1 VAGMTELPQETLDW
15 FEGDELRA
23 RVFFEKYALQD
34 IDGMPLELTPE
45 EMWERIAKGLAEVE
59 ETEEKRREWYEKF
72 RWLLSNFRF
81 VPGGRIMHAVGNP
94 RKVTPFNCFPAGT
107 KVLTRDGLKPIEA
120 VRAGDEVLTHRNR
133 FRKVTHVIA
142 REIDEPLCELR
153 LWYLNDAPIRCT
165 QDHLFLCLEGEQV
178 KWVPAAAIT
187 PQHYIKLGRIDED
200 LPVAELDIAKF
211 VSHLPIQEDEGE
223 RLFTAVTYIGGNG
236 AVGVAQSRR
245 VRRKIRIDERFGL
258 WLGYFIAEGGITEHS
273 VYFTFSKDE
282 SDYAQEVAT
291 LTEELFGVSANIQW
305 REGQEGHW
313 LRVWA
318 NSNLLAAFLRQFFP
332 DGVHT
337 HEKRLPSW
345 FLMAPKSVQ
354 RAFIA
359 GLFRGDGTEE
369 EGGYDLCLA
378 NPDLIRQV
386 WLILLRLGVLAS
398 LRWETPSP
406 HTQHPTMRLGIH
418 SRPFVDALRRW
429 ISGDFDFEAPPTE
442 TPTNY
447 FYRVKDGEVFVKVKS
462 VRLTERRQEVVYDL
476 TVEDDHSFT
485 AEFACAHNCFVLPI
499 KDDSLEAIFECAK
512 EMARTYSQGG
522 GVGIDISVLRPA
534 GSPVRNAARTSTG
547 AVSFMEL
554 YSMVTGTIGQHGR
567 RGALMITIADN
578 HPDVLAFIDIKN
590 DPERRRVRYANISV
604 RVSDELMEA
613 VQRNGKFELRF
624 DGEYFSIRR
633 TVDAREIWDKL
644 IQNAWACVPY
654 DTLLFVWKDGK
665 RQLMRIGDLVKE
677 WHANPKVHYE
687 VLSLNLETL
696 QLERKPITKV
706 YEFANDKRLYE
717 AETESGK
724 VFVATE
730 DHLVYRLTPEGSI
743 ESVPVSALRP
753 GDFVAIAK
761 TTEKDE
767 AKDER
772 AAWVDLRDQWQTL
785 AAFGHG
791 LTGEPIIQLL
801 QTPRVRHLLGKFPS
815 GKAWRAD
822 EYLRVGYLP
831 VKEAVR
837 LRAQGVEIPADG
849 VFWKPCRR
857 QDLQLPLRFPV
868 DETLAEFLGLWLAEG
883 SIRKNG
889 LRLYLHLEEAKELQP
904 LLEEIARRF
913 NAKWVWERQAGNWVG
928 LRIDCTALR
937 LTLQALGIYQNGQKV
952 VPSFLAEAP
961 IPIIAAFLRG
971 YFSGDGCVRKRG
983 MISVSSVSRS
993 ILESVQRLLLL
1004 LGIHSRL
1011 GLAQRGKEKV
1021 INGKV
1026 CRARDTYRLTIY
1038 QGYNALFAQRLGFLL
1053 RRKQE
1058 TLEQGYAG
1066 SPTTLVGLPMI
1077 VNFALFYRTLGRF
1090 ARERVA
1096 PATIFQHPS
1105 LLANF
1110 AIRRLLTAGVQW
1122 EKIIR
1127 VRPARK
1133 QVKRV
1138 YDITVAD
1145 NHTFVIANGWVI
1157 SNSAE
1162 PGCLFWSTIKRYS
1175 TSEYNG
1181 MEVISTN
1188 PCVTGDTLVST
1199 DEGLIPIAEL
1209 AERNRLPHAILD
1221 GRVSPHFHTGA
1232 IIKAWW
1238 SGRKPVYRVVTR
1250 AGYEVRATAD
1260 HKILTANR
1268 GWVQVKD
1275 LQPGDLLLIQNR
1287 KGGFG
1292 RYGDEH
1298 LGRILGWLVA
1308 DGHVNHHD
1316 NRAVLDFYAQ
1326 DRELAPAFAQSVA
1339 AVIPTSQRYPAPSVV
1354 AVPSQERV
1362 QIRSRRLLEKLVELG
1377 FDPAEKH
1384 TIPAVVWQGSEA
1396 MVRGFLQA
1404 LFTADGT
1411 VQSSTKSRFSVR
1423 LTSTNLRFLKDVQ
1436 ILLAHFGIAS
1446 RIYENRR
1453 PEGAKLMPDGRGG
1466 VKLYGTQ
1473 PVHELVIG
1481 RENIVRFYREIGFLP
1496 GSEKQKKLEQI
1507 VKSYERGPYRETF
1520 TTPVVEVIPE
1530 GVEDVYD
1537 LTEAVSHTFIANG
1550 LTVANCGEE
1559 PLPAYGNCNLGNINL
1574 SAFVLDEFTDAARV
1588 DWESLEKAVR
1598 YAVRF
1603 LDNVITYAVKE
1614 DRLPLPQQ
1622 KERCAA
1628 ERRIGVGFTG
1638 LGDILA
1644 QLRLKYDTDDALE
1657 FVDEL
1662 FHKIKCWA
1670 YDESVNLAIERG
1682 PFPLFD
1688 PEKHLQMGFIRE
1700 RLPRELQE
1708 KIRRHGI
1715 RNVCVLT
1722 VPPVGS
1728 GAAMAGV
1735 TSGIEPIF
1743 ALSYIRRSESL
1754 SKGEFKVFHPC
1765 VRRYMEKFGIDDER
1779 DLPDFF
1785 VTAHQII
1792 PEMRVRMQAII
1803 QSHIDQSISST
1814 INLPHD
1820 ITTQEV
1826 ERIYFLA
1833 WRLGC
1838 KGITV
1843 YREGSREGVLI
1854 TEEFAQQKRGRL
1866 MPKPRPMVMVGK
1878 TYKLRTEMGNVYVT
1892 VNADEE
1898 GPQEVFVRLG
1908 KSGSS
1913 AMAFTEAIGRL
1924 ISLALR
1930 AGVSPDAI
1938 VDQLSGIKSSSAT
1951 RQENGTIVFSV
1962 PDAVAKA
1969 LEMFLKGENSPKS
1982 SALTEV
1988 LLQALTENNETELA
2002 VPPISSIREEL
2013 PQILQANG
2021 ARYSGDLCPNCGEPL
2036 IHSGGCELCL
2046 FCGYSRCQ

>member
-1 VAGMTELPQETLDW
+1 MELPRQTLDW

-94 RKVTPFNCFPAGT
+94 RKVTPFNCF
-107 KVLTRDGLKPIEA
+107 
-120 VRAGDEVLTHRNR
+120 
-133 FRKVTHVIA
+133 
-142 REIDEPLCELR
+142 
-153 LWYLNDAPIRCT
+153 
-165 QDHLFLCLEGEQV
+165 
-178 KWVPAAAIT
+178 
-187 PQHYIKLGRIDED
+187 
-200 LPVAELDIAKF
+200 
-211 VSHLPIQEDEGE
+211 
-223 RLFTAVTYIGGNG
+223 
-236 AVGVAQSRR
+236 
-245 VRRKIRIDERFGL
+245 
-258 WLGYFIAEGGITEHS
+258 
-273 VYFTFSKDE
+273 
-282 SDYAQEVAT
+282 
-291 LTEELFGVSANIQW
+291 
-305 REGQEGHW
+305 
-313 LRVWA
+313 
-318 NSNLLAAFLRQFFP
+318 
-332 DGVHT
+332 
-337 HEKRLPSW
+337 
-345 FLMAPKSVQ
+345 
-354 RAFIA
+354 
-359 GLFRGDGTEE
+359 
-369 EGGYDLCLA
+369 
-378 NPDLIRQV
+378 
-386 WLILLRLGVLAS
+386 
-398 LRWETPSP
+398 
-406 HTQHPTMRLGIH
+406 
-418 SRPFVDALRRW
+418 
-429 ISGDFDFEAPPTE
+429 
-442 TPTNY
+442 
-447 FYRVKDGEVFVKVKS
+447 
-462 VRLTERRQEVVYDL
+462 
-476 TVEDDHSFT
+476 
-485 AEFACAHNCFVLPI
+485 VLPI
-499 KDDSLEAIFECAK
+499 KDDSLEAVFECAK

-644 IQNAWACVPY
+644 IQNAW
-654 DTLLFVWKDGK
+654 
-665 RQLMRIGDLVKE
+665 
-677 WHANPKVHYE
+677 
-687 VLSLNLETL
+687 S
-696 QLERKPITKV
+696 
-706 YEFANDKRLYE
+706 
-717 AETESGK
+717 
-724 VFVATE
+724 
-730 DHLVYRLTPEGSI
+730 
-743 ESVPVSALRP
+743 
-753 GDFVAIAK
+753 
-761 TTEKDE
+761 
-767 AKDER
+767 
-772 AAWVDLRDQWQTL
+772 
-785 AAFGHG
+785 
-791 LTGEPIIQLL
+791 
-801 QTPRVRHLLGKFPS
+801 
-815 GKAWRAD
+815 
-822 EYLRVGYLP
+822 
-831 VKEAVR
+831 
-837 LRAQGVEIPADG
+837 
-849 VFWKPCRR
+849 
-857 QDLQLPLRFPV
+857 
-868 DETLAEFLGLWLAEG
+868 
-883 SIRKNG
+883 
-889 LRLYLHLEEAKELQP
+889 
-904 LLEEIARRF
+904 
-913 NAKWVWERQAGNWVG
+913 
-928 LRIDCTALR
+928 
-937 LTLQALGIYQNGQKV
+937 
-952 VPSFLAEAP
+952 
-961 IPIIAAFLRG
+961 
-971 YFSGDGCVRKRG
+971 
-983 MISVSSVSRS
+983 
-993 ILESVQRLLLL
+993 
-1004 LGIHSRL
+1004 
-1011 GLAQRGKEKV
+1011 
-1021 INGKV
+1021 
-1026 CRARDTYRLTIY
+1026 
-1038 QGYNALFAQRLGFLL
+1038 
-1053 RRKQE
+1053 
-1058 TLEQGYAG
+1058 
-1066 SPTTLVGLPMI
+1066 
-1077 VNFALFYRTLGRF
+1077 
-1090 ARERVA
+1090 
-1096 PATIFQHPS
+1096 
-1105 LLANF
+1105 
-1110 AIRRLLTAGVQW
+1110 
-1122 EKIIR
+1122 
-1127 VRPARK
+1127 
-1133 QVKRV
+1133 
-1138 YDITVAD
+1138 
-1145 NHTFVIANGWVI
+1145 
-1157 SNSAE
+1157 SAE

-1199 DEGLIPIAEL
+1199 DEGLISIAEL

-1339 AVIPTSQRYPAPSVV
+1339 SVIPTSQRYPAPSVV

-1423 LTSTNLRFLKDVQ
+1423 LTSANLRFLKDVQ

-1446 RIYENRR
+1446 RIYENRC
-1453 PEGAKLMPDGRGG
+1453 PKGAKLMPDGRGG

-1481 RENIVRFYREIGFLP
+1481 RENIARFYREIGFLP

-1638 LGDILA
+1638 LGDMLA

-1682 PFPLFD
+1682 AFPLFD

-1833 WRLGC
+1833 WKLGC

-1866 MPKPRPMVMVGK
+1866 MPKPRPMVLVGK

-1969 LEMFLKGENSPKS
+1969 LEMYLKGENSPKG
-1982 SALTEV
+1982 SALAEV
-1988 LLQALTENNETELA
+1988 LLRSLTEGNSGEA
-2002 VPPISSIREEL
+2002 AMSSIREEL

-2021 ARYSGDLCPNCGEPL
+2021 ARYTGDLCPNCGEPL
-2036 IHSGGCELCL
+2036 IHTGGCDLCL

>member
-1 VAGMTELPQETLDW
+1 MELPRQTLDW

-34 IDGMPLELTPE
+34 IDDTPLEFTPE

-81 VPGGRIMHAVGNP
+81 IPGGRIMHAVGNP
-94 RKVTPFNCFPAGT
+94 RKVTPF
-107 KVLTRDGLKPIEA
+107 
-120 VRAGDEVLTHRNR
+120 
-133 FRKVTHVIA
+133 
-142 REIDEPLCELR
+142 
-153 LWYLNDAPIRCT
+153 
-165 QDHLFLCLEGEQV
+165 
-178 KWVPAAAIT
+178 
-187 PQHYIKLGRIDED
+187 
-200 LPVAELDIAKF
+200 
-211 VSHLPIQEDEGE
+211 
-223 RLFTAVTYIGGNG
+223 
-236 AVGVAQSRR
+236 
-245 VRRKIRIDERFGL
+245 
-258 WLGYFIAEGGITEHS
+258 
-273 VYFTFSKDE
+273 
-282 SDYAQEVAT
+282 
-291 LTEELFGVSANIQW
+291 
-305 REGQEGHW
+305 
-313 LRVWA
+313 
-318 NSNLLAAFLRQFFP
+318 
-332 DGVHT
+332 
-337 HEKRLPSW
+337 
-345 FLMAPKSVQ
+345 
-354 RAFIA
+354 
-359 GLFRGDGTEE
+359 
-369 EGGYDLCLA
+369 
-378 NPDLIRQV
+378 
-386 WLILLRLGVLAS
+386 
-398 LRWETPSP
+398 
-406 HTQHPTMRLGIH
+406 
-418 SRPFVDALRRW
+418 
-429 ISGDFDFEAPPTE
+429 
-442 TPTNY
+442 
-447 FYRVKDGEVFVKVKS
+447 
-462 VRLTERRQEVVYDL
+462 
-476 TVEDDHSFT
+476 
-485 AEFACAHNCFVLPI
+485 NCFVLPI

-644 IQNAWACVPY
+644 VQNAW
-654 DTLLFVWKDGK
+654 
-665 RQLMRIGDLVKE
+665 
-677 WHANPKVHYE
+677 
-687 VLSLNLETL
+687 S
-696 QLERKPITKV
+696 
-706 YEFANDKRLYE
+706 
-717 AETESGK
+717 
-724 VFVATE
+724 
-730 DHLVYRLTPEGSI
+730 
-743 ESVPVSALRP
+743 
-753 GDFVAIAK
+753 
-761 TTEKDE
+761 
-767 AKDER
+767 
-772 AAWVDLRDQWQTL
+772 
-785 AAFGHG
+785 
-791 LTGEPIIQLL
+791 
-801 QTPRVRHLLGKFPS
+801 
-815 GKAWRAD
+815 
-822 EYLRVGYLP
+822 
-831 VKEAVR
+831 
-837 LRAQGVEIPADG
+837 
-849 VFWKPCRR
+849 
-857 QDLQLPLRFPV
+857 
-868 DETLAEFLGLWLAEG
+868 
-883 SIRKNG
+883 
-889 LRLYLHLEEAKELQP
+889 
-904 LLEEIARRF
+904 
-913 NAKWVWERQAGNWVG
+913 
-928 LRIDCTALR
+928 
-937 LTLQALGIYQNGQKV
+937 
-952 VPSFLAEAP
+952 
-961 IPIIAAFLRG
+961 
-971 YFSGDGCVRKRG
+971 
-983 MISVSSVSRS
+983 
-993 ILESVQRLLLL
+993 
-1004 LGIHSRL
+1004 
-1011 GLAQRGKEKV
+1011 
-1021 INGKV
+1021 
-1026 CRARDTYRLTIY
+1026 
-1038 QGYNALFAQRLGFLL
+1038 
-1053 RRKQE
+1053 
-1058 TLEQGYAG
+1058 
-1066 SPTTLVGLPMI
+1066 
-1077 VNFALFYRTLGRF
+1077 
-1090 ARERVA
+1090 
-1096 PATIFQHPS
+1096 
-1105 LLANF
+1105 
-1110 AIRRLLTAGVQW
+1110 
-1122 EKIIR
+1122 
-1127 VRPARK
+1127 
-1133 QVKRV
+1133 
-1138 YDITVAD
+1138 
-1145 NHTFVIANGWVI
+1145 
-1157 SNSAE
+1157 SAE

-1209 AERNRLPHAILD
+1209 AKRNRLPHAILD

-1316 NRAVLDFYAQ
+1316 NQAVLDFYAR

-1362 QIRSRRLLEKLVELG
+1362 QIRSRRLLEKLVEFG

-1384 TIPAVVWQGSEA
+1384 AIPAVVWQGSEA

-1411 VQSSTKSRFSVR
+1411 VQSSTKSRFSIR
-1423 LTSTNLRFLKDVQ
+1423 LTSANLRFLKDVQ

-1453 PEGAKLMPDGRGG
+1453 PEGAKLMPDRRGG

-1481 RENIVRFYREIGFLP
+1481 RENIVRFYCEIGFLP

-1638 LGDILA
+1638 LGDMLA

-1670 YDESVNLAIERG
+1670 YDESINLAIERG

-1765 VRRYMEKFGIDDER
+1765 VKRYMQKFGIDDER
-1779 DLPDFF
+1779 ELPDFF
-1785 VTAHQII
+1785 VTAHQIA

-1803 QSHIDQSISST
+1803 QSHIDQSISSCLTRNNLVLTDKGLHYIDT
-1814 INLPHD
+1814 ICSERREGEFVSLKGWKVANENGLVTASDFYFNGVRPVYRVTLEGGYTLEGTGNHRVLTITQDHELVWRRLDELQKGEFVVLRKGLEVWGNLRELSEIYGKPFVAERRTNAHAIRIPRRITKPLARFLGYLLSDGGVLSNGNTVTFTQQKGEVLEHFCQLAEQLFGIKPKLYRDQRGHNLYNAKIHSRTLVRFLEYLGADHQGAGKRTPLCILSAGREIVKEFIRGLTLDGYVSRFADGNPRITVLCNLSERLVREVQQLLLNFGIESNIVAKPYEISDFRHLHGRIYRHERRVLYDLYVTAENAHRFMELIGFAEQRKNEEAWQLLRKTRLMRAPLGGVVPVNGQVVGTLREAMKRVRSFRLYEQIHSLTQHMRTRKVVERDNLLYALEATQTVATVPPLILDPTYTFKRVKSVVQLPEPQETFDLSVPDGHHYIANGIISHNTVNLPHD

-1892 VNADEE
+1892 VNADAE

-1969 LEMFLKGENSPKS
+1969 LEMYLKGENSPKG
-1982 SALTEV
+1982 SALAEV
-1988 LLQALTENNETELA
+1988 LLRSLSEDNASE
-2002 VPPISSIREEL
+2002 VGMSSIREEL

-2021 ARYSGDLCPNCGEPL
+2021 AKYTGDLCPNCGEPL
-2036 IHSGGCELCL
+2036 IHTGGCDLCL

>member
-1 VAGMTELPQETLDW
+1 MELPRQTLDW

-34 IDGMPLELTPE
+34 IDGTPLEFTPE

-94 RKVTPFNCFPAGT
+94 RKVTPF
-107 KVLTRDGLKPIEA
+107 
-120 VRAGDEVLTHRNR
+120 
-133 FRKVTHVIA
+133 
-142 REIDEPLCELR
+142 
-153 LWYLNDAPIRCT
+153 
-165 QDHLFLCLEGEQV
+165 
-178 KWVPAAAIT
+178 
-187 PQHYIKLGRIDED
+187 
-200 LPVAELDIAKF
+200 
-211 VSHLPIQEDEGE
+211 
-223 RLFTAVTYIGGNG
+223 
-236 AVGVAQSRR
+236 
-245 VRRKIRIDERFGL
+245 
-258 WLGYFIAEGGITEHS
+258 
-273 VYFTFSKDE
+273 
-282 SDYAQEVAT
+282 
-291 LTEELFGVSANIQW
+291 
-305 REGQEGHW
+305 
-313 LRVWA
+313 
-318 NSNLLAAFLRQFFP
+318 
-332 DGVHT
+332 
-337 HEKRLPSW
+337 
-345 FLMAPKSVQ
+345 
-354 RAFIA
+354 
-359 GLFRGDGTEE
+359 
-369 EGGYDLCLA
+369 
-378 NPDLIRQV
+378 
-386 WLILLRLGVLAS
+386 
-398 LRWETPSP
+398 
-406 HTQHPTMRLGIH
+406 
-418 SRPFVDALRRW
+418 
-429 ISGDFDFEAPPTE
+429 
-442 TPTNY
+442 
-447 FYRVKDGEVFVKVKS
+447 
-462 VRLTERRQEVVYDL
+462 
-476 TVEDDHSFT
+476 
-485 AEFACAHNCFVLPI
+485 NCFVLPI

-644 IQNAWACVPY
+644 IQNAW
-654 DTLLFVWKDGK
+654 
-665 RQLMRIGDLVKE
+665 
-677 WHANPKVHYE
+677 
-687 VLSLNLETL
+687 S
-696 QLERKPITKV
+696 
-706 YEFANDKRLYE
+706 
-717 AETESGK
+717 
-724 VFVATE
+724 
-730 DHLVYRLTPEGSI
+730 
-743 ESVPVSALRP
+743 
-753 GDFVAIAK
+753 
-761 TTEKDE
+761 
-767 AKDER
+767 
-772 AAWVDLRDQWQTL
+772 
-785 AAFGHG
+785 
-791 LTGEPIIQLL
+791 
-801 QTPRVRHLLGKFPS
+801 
-815 GKAWRAD
+815 
-822 EYLRVGYLP
+822 
-831 VKEAVR
+831 
-837 LRAQGVEIPADG
+837 
-849 VFWKPCRR
+849 
-857 QDLQLPLRFPV
+857 
-868 DETLAEFLGLWLAEG
+868 
-883 SIRKNG
+883 
-889 LRLYLHLEEAKELQP
+889 
-904 LLEEIARRF
+904 
-913 NAKWVWERQAGNWVG
+913 
-928 LRIDCTALR
+928 
-937 LTLQALGIYQNGQKV
+937 
-952 VPSFLAEAP
+952 
-961 IPIIAAFLRG
+961 
-971 YFSGDGCVRKRG
+971 
-983 MISVSSVSRS
+983 
-993 ILESVQRLLLL
+993 
-1004 LGIHSRL
+1004 
-1011 GLAQRGKEKV
+1011 
-1021 INGKV
+1021 
-1026 CRARDTYRLTIY
+1026 
-1038 QGYNALFAQRLGFLL
+1038 
-1053 RRKQE
+1053 
-1058 TLEQGYAG
+1058 
-1066 SPTTLVGLPMI
+1066 
-1077 VNFALFYRTLGRF
+1077 
-1090 ARERVA
+1090 
-1096 PATIFQHPS
+1096 
-1105 LLANF
+1105 
-1110 AIRRLLTAGVQW
+1110 
-1122 EKIIR
+1122 
-1127 VRPARK
+1127 
-1133 QVKRV
+1133 
-1138 YDITVAD
+1138 
-1145 NHTFVIANGWVI
+1145 
-1157 SNSAE
+1157 SAE

-1209 AERNRLPHAILD
+1209 AKRNRLPHAILD
-1221 GRVSPHFHTGA
+1221 SRVSPHFHTGA

-1354 AVPSQERV
+1354 AIPGQERV

-1481 RENIVRFYREIGFLP
+1481 RENIARFYREIGFLP

-1638 LGDILA
+1638 LGDMLA

-1670 YDESVNLAIERG
+1670 YDESINLAIERG

-1765 VRRYMEKFGIDDER
+1765 VKRYMQKFGIDDER
-1779 DLPDFF
+1779 ELPDFF
-1785 VTAHQII
+1785 VTAHQIA

-1969 LEMFLKGENSPKS
+1969 LEMYLKGENSPKG
-1982 SALTEV
+1982 SALAEV
-1988 LLQALTENNETELA
+1988 LLRSLTEGNAGEA
-2002 VPPISSIREEL
+2002 AMSSIREEL

-2021 ARYSGDLCPNCGEPL
+2021 ARYTGDLCPNCGEPL
-2036 IHSGGCELCL
+2036 IHTGGCDLCL

>member
-1 VAGMTELPQETLDW
+1 MAGMAELPRETLDW

-34 IDGMPLELTPE
+34 LDGTPLELTPE
-45 EMWERIAKGLAEVE
+45 EMWERIAKVLSELE

-72 RWLLSNFRF
+72 RWLLWNFRF
-81 VPGGRIMHAVGNP
+81 IPGGRIMHAVGNP
-94 RKVTPFNCFPAGT
+94 RKVTPF
-107 KVLTRDGLKPIEA
+107 
-120 VRAGDEVLTHRNR
+120 
-133 FRKVTHVIA
+133 
-142 REIDEPLCELR
+142 
-153 LWYLNDAPIRCT
+153 
-165 QDHLFLCLEGEQV
+165 
-178 KWVPAAAIT
+178 
-187 PQHYIKLGRIDED
+187 
-200 LPVAELDIAKF
+200 
-211 VSHLPIQEDEGE
+211 
-223 RLFTAVTYIGGNG
+223 
-236 AVGVAQSRR
+236 
-245 VRRKIRIDERFGL
+245 
-258 WLGYFIAEGGITEHS
+258 
-273 VYFTFSKDE
+273 
-282 SDYAQEVAT
+282 
-291 LTEELFGVSANIQW
+291 
-305 REGQEGHW
+305 
-313 LRVWA
+313 
-318 NSNLLAAFLRQFFP
+318 
-332 DGVHT
+332 
-337 HEKRLPSW
+337 
-345 FLMAPKSVQ
+345 
-354 RAFIA
+354 
-359 GLFRGDGTEE
+359 
-369 EGGYDLCLA
+369 
-378 NPDLIRQV
+378 
-386 WLILLRLGVLAS
+386 
-398 LRWETPSP
+398 
-406 HTQHPTMRLGIH
+406 
-418 SRPFVDALRRW
+418 
-429 ISGDFDFEAPPTE
+429 
-442 TPTNY
+442 
-447 FYRVKDGEVFVKVKS
+447 
-462 VRLTERRQEVVYDL
+462 
-476 TVEDDHSFT
+476 
-485 AEFACAHNCFVLPI
+485 NCFVLPI

-654 DTLLFVWKDGK
+654 ETPLFVWKNGK
-665 RQLMRIGDLVKE
+665 RQLMRIGDLVAE
-677 WHANPKVHYE
+677 WRANPKVRYE

-706 YEFANDKRLYE
+706 YEFENDKRLYE

-724 VFVATE
+724 VFIATE
-730 DHLVYRLTPEGSI
+730 DHLVYRLTPEGST
-743 ESVPVSALRP
+743 ESIPISALRP
-753 GDFVAIAK
+753 GDFVAIARA
-761 TTEKDE
+761 TEKNETEDQRV
-767 AKDER
+767 AY
-772 AAWVDLRDQWQTL
+772 VDLRDQLRML

-791 LTGEPIIQLL
+791 LTGEPIFRLL
-801 QTPRVRHLLGKFPS
+801 QTPNVRRLLGKFPS

-822 EYLRVGYLP
+822 EYLRLGYLP
-831 VKEAVR
+831 VKEAMK
-837 LRAQGVEIPADG
+837 LRTQGVDIPADG

-868 DETLAEFLGLWLAEG
+868 DELLAEFLGLWLAEG
-883 SIRKNG
+883 SVNSQG
-889 LRLYLHLEEAKELQP
+889 VRLFLHRDEAGELQP
-904 LLEEIARRF
+904 LLEEIAGRF
-913 NAKWVWERQAGNWVG
+913 KAKWQLERQEGNWVSLLLNSTVVRQLLHLLG
-928 LRIDCTALR
+928 VLR
-937 LTLQALGIYQNGQKV
+937 NGRKS
-952 VPSFLAEAP
+952 VPAFLEEAP
-961 IPIIAAFLRG
+961 LPVVAAFLRG
-971 YFSGDGCVRKRG
+971 YFSGDGCVEKKG
-983 MISVSSVSRS
+983 TISVSSVSRS
-993 ILESVQRLLLL
+993 ILESIQRLLLL

-1011 GLAQRGKEKV
+1011 SLAQKGGEKV

-1026 CRARDTYRLTIY
+1026 CRARNTYRLTVY
-1038 QGYNALFAQRLGFLL
+1038 QGYNALFAQRVGFLL

-1058 TLEQGYAG
+1058 ALERRTVTNSVA
-1066 SPTTLVGLPMI
+1066 LVGLPMI
-1077 VNFALFYRTLGRF
+1077 VNFTLIYRTLSRF
-1090 ARERVA
+1090 VRERVA
-1096 PATIFQHPS
+1096 PATILRHTP
-1105 LLANF
+1105 LLANLV
-1110 AIRRLLTAGVQW
+1110 IRRLLTAEVQW
-1122 EKIIR
+1122 EKVIR

-1145 NHTFVIANGWVI
+1145 NHTFVLANGWVI

-1188 PCVTGDTLVST
+1188 P
-1199 DEGLIPIAEL
+1199 
-1209 AERNRLPHAILD
+1209 
-1221 GRVSPHFHTGA
+1221 
-1232 IIKAWW
+1232 
-1238 SGRKPVYRVVTR
+1238 
-1250 AGYEVRATAD
+1250 
-1260 HKILTANR
+1260 
-1268 GWVQVKD
+1268 
-1275 LQPGDLLLIQNR
+1275 
-1287 KGGFG
+1287 
-1292 RYGDEH
+1292 
-1298 LGRILGWLVA
+1298 
-1308 DGHVNHHD
+1308 
-1316 NRAVLDFYAQ
+1316 
-1326 DRELAPAFAQSVA
+1326 
-1339 AVIPTSQRYPAPSVV
+1339 
-1354 AVPSQERV
+1354 
-1362 QIRSRRLLEKLVELG
+1362 
-1377 FDPAEKH
+1377 
-1384 TIPAVVWQGSEA
+1384 
-1396 MVRGFLQA
+1396 
-1404 LFTADGT
+1404 
-1411 VQSSTKSRFSVR
+1411 
-1423 LTSTNLRFLKDVQ
+1423 
-1436 ILLAHFGIAS
+1436 
-1446 RIYENRR
+1446 
-1453 PEGAKLMPDGRGG
+1453 
-1466 VKLYGTQ
+1466 
-1473 PVHELVIG
+1473 
-1481 RENIVRFYREIGFLP
+1481 
-1496 GSEKQKKLEQI
+1496 
-1507 VKSYERGPYRETF
+1507 
-1520 TTPVVEVIPE
+1520 
-1530 GVEDVYD
+1530 
-1537 LTEAVSHTFIANG
+1537 
-1550 LTVANCGEE
+1550 CGEE

-1622 KERCAA
+1622 KERCEA

-1638 LGDILA
+1638 LGDMLA

-1765 VRRYMEKFGIDDER
+1765 VKRYMQKFGIDDER
-1779 DLPDFF
+1779 ELPEFF
-1785 VTAHQII
+1785 VTAHQIA

-1803 QSHIDQSISST
+1803 QSHIDQSISSCLTRNNLILTDKGLRYIDT
-1814 INLPHD
+1814 ICSERREGEFVPLKGWKVANENGLVTASDFYFNGVRPVYRVTLEGGYTLEGTGNHRVLIITPDHELIWRRLDELQKGEFVVLRKGLEVWGNLRELSEIYGKPFVAERRTNAHAIRIPRRITKPLARFLGYLLSDGGILSNGNTVTFTQQKGKVLEHFCQLAEQLFGIKPKLHRDPRGHNLYTAKIHSRTLVRFLEYLGAAHQGAEKRTPLCILSAGREIVKEFIRGLTLDGYVSRFADGNPRITVLCNLSERLVREVQQLLLNFGIESNIVAKPYETSDFRHLHGRIYRHERRVLYDLYVTAENAHRFMELIGFAEQRKNEEAWQLLLKTRLMRAPLGGVVPVNGQVVGTLREAMKRVRSFRLYEQIHSLTQHMRTRKVVERDNLLYALEATQTVATVPPFILDPTYTFKRVKSVVQLPKPQETFDLSVPDGHHYIANGIVSHNTVNLPHD

-1833 WRLGC
+1833 WKLGC

-1854 TEEFAQQKRGRL
+1854 TEEFAQQRRGRL
-1866 MPKPRPMVMVGK
+1866 MPKPRPMVLVGK

-1938 VDQLSGIKSSSAT
+1938 IDQLSGIKSSSAT
-1951 RQENGTIVFSV
+1951 RQENGTIIFSV

-1969 LEMFLKGENSPKS
+1969 LEMFLKGENPPKS

-1988 LLQALTENNETELA
+1988 LLQALTESNETELA
-2002 VPPISSIREEL
+2002 VPPIPSIREEL

>member
-1 VAGMTELPQETLDW
+1 MAGTMELPRQTLDW

-34 IDGMPLELTPE
+34 IDGTPLEFTPE

-94 RKVTPFNCFPAGT
+94 RKVTPF
-107 KVLTRDGLKPIEA
+107 
-120 VRAGDEVLTHRNR
+120 
-133 FRKVTHVIA
+133 
-142 REIDEPLCELR
+142 
-153 LWYLNDAPIRCT
+153 
-165 QDHLFLCLEGEQV
+165 
-178 KWVPAAAIT
+178 
-187 PQHYIKLGRIDED
+187 
-200 LPVAELDIAKF
+200 
-211 VSHLPIQEDEGE
+211 
-223 RLFTAVTYIGGNG
+223 
-236 AVGVAQSRR
+236 
-245 VRRKIRIDERFGL
+245 
-258 WLGYFIAEGGITEHS
+258 
-273 VYFTFSKDE
+273 
-282 SDYAQEVAT
+282 
-291 LTEELFGVSANIQW
+291 
-305 REGQEGHW
+305 
-313 LRVWA
+313 
-318 NSNLLAAFLRQFFP
+318 
-332 DGVHT
+332 
-337 HEKRLPSW
+337 
-345 FLMAPKSVQ
+345 
-354 RAFIA
+354 
-359 GLFRGDGTEE
+359 
-369 EGGYDLCLA
+369 
-378 NPDLIRQV
+378 
-386 WLILLRLGVLAS
+386 
-398 LRWETPSP
+398 
-406 HTQHPTMRLGIH
+406 
-418 SRPFVDALRRW
+418 
-429 ISGDFDFEAPPTE
+429 
-442 TPTNY
+442 
-447 FYRVKDGEVFVKVKS
+447 
-462 VRLTERRQEVVYDL
+462 
-476 TVEDDHSFT
+476 
-485 AEFACAHNCFVLPI
+485 NCFVLPI

-644 IQNAWACVPY
+644 IQNAW
-654 DTLLFVWKDGK
+654 
-665 RQLMRIGDLVKE
+665 
-677 WHANPKVHYE
+677 
-687 VLSLNLETL
+687 S
-696 QLERKPITKV
+696 
-706 YEFANDKRLYE
+706 
-717 AETESGK
+717 
-724 VFVATE
+724 
-730 DHLVYRLTPEGSI
+730 
-743 ESVPVSALRP
+743 
-753 GDFVAIAK
+753 
-761 TTEKDE
+761 
-767 AKDER
+767 
-772 AAWVDLRDQWQTL
+772 
-785 AAFGHG
+785 
-791 LTGEPIIQLL
+791 
-801 QTPRVRHLLGKFPS
+801 
-815 GKAWRAD
+815 
-822 EYLRVGYLP
+822 
-831 VKEAVR
+831 
-837 LRAQGVEIPADG
+837 
-849 VFWKPCRR
+849 
-857 QDLQLPLRFPV
+857 
-868 DETLAEFLGLWLAEG
+868 
-883 SIRKNG
+883 
-889 LRLYLHLEEAKELQP
+889 
-904 LLEEIARRF
+904 
-913 NAKWVWERQAGNWVG
+913 
-928 LRIDCTALR
+928 
-937 LTLQALGIYQNGQKV
+937 
-952 VPSFLAEAP
+952 
-961 IPIIAAFLRG
+961 
-971 YFSGDGCVRKRG
+971 
-983 MISVSSVSRS
+983 
-993 ILESVQRLLLL
+993 
-1004 LGIHSRL
+1004 
-1011 GLAQRGKEKV
+1011 
-1021 INGKV
+1021 
-1026 CRARDTYRLTIY
+1026 
-1038 QGYNALFAQRLGFLL
+1038 
-1053 RRKQE
+1053 
-1058 TLEQGYAG
+1058 
-1066 SPTTLVGLPMI
+1066 
-1077 VNFALFYRTLGRF
+1077 
-1090 ARERVA
+1090 
-1096 PATIFQHPS
+1096 
-1105 LLANF
+1105 
-1110 AIRRLLTAGVQW
+1110 
-1122 EKIIR
+1122 
-1127 VRPARK
+1127 
-1133 QVKRV
+1133 
-1138 YDITVAD
+1138 
-1145 NHTFVIANGWVI
+1145 
-1157 SNSAE
+1157 SAE

-1188 PCVTGDTLVST
+1188 PCVTGDTLIST

-1209 AERNRLPHAILD
+1209 AKRNRLPHAILD

-1423 LTSTNLRFLKDVQ
+1423 LTSANLRFLKDVQ

-1481 RENIVRFYREIGFLP
+1481 RENIARFYREIGFLP

-1638 LGDILA
+1638 LGDMLA

-1670 YDESVNLAIERG
+1670 YDESINLAIERG

-1708 KIRRHGI
+1708 KIRRHCI

-1833 WRLGC
+1833 WKLGC

-1854 TEEFAQQKRGRL
+1854 TEEFAQQRRGRL

-1969 LEMFLKGENSPKS
+1969 LEMYLKGENSPKG
-1982 SALTEV
+1982 SALAEV
-1988 LLQALTENNETELA
+1988 LLRSLSEDNASE
-2002 VPPISSIREEL
+2002 VGMSSIREEL

-2021 ARYSGDLCPNCGEPL
+2021 AKYTGDLCPNCGEPL
-2036 IHSGGCELCL
+2036 IHTGGCDLCL

>member
-1 VAGMTELPQETLDW
+1 MNELPRETLDW

-23 RVFFEKYALQD
+23 RIFFEKYALQD
-34 IDGMPLELTPE
+34 LDGTPLELTPE
-45 EMWERIAKGLAEVE
+45 EMWERIAKVLSELE

-81 VPGGRIMHAVGNP
+81 IPGGRIMHAVGNP
-94 RKVTPFNCFPAGT
+94 RKVTPF
-107 KVLTRDGLKPIEA
+107 
-120 VRAGDEVLTHRNR
+120 
-133 FRKVTHVIA
+133 
-142 REIDEPLCELR
+142 
-153 LWYLNDAPIRCT
+153 
-165 QDHLFLCLEGEQV
+165 
-178 KWVPAAAIT
+178 
-187 PQHYIKLGRIDED
+187 
-200 LPVAELDIAKF
+200 
-211 VSHLPIQEDEGE
+211 
-223 RLFTAVTYIGGNG
+223 
-236 AVGVAQSRR
+236 
-245 VRRKIRIDERFGL
+245 
-258 WLGYFIAEGGITEHS
+258 
-273 VYFTFSKDE
+273 
-282 SDYAQEVAT
+282 
-291 LTEELFGVSANIQW
+291 
-305 REGQEGHW
+305 
-313 LRVWA
+313 
-318 NSNLLAAFLRQFFP
+318 
-332 DGVHT
+332 
-337 HEKRLPSW
+337 
-345 FLMAPKSVQ
+345 
-354 RAFIA
+354 
-359 GLFRGDGTEE
+359 
-369 EGGYDLCLA
+369 
-378 NPDLIRQV
+378 
-386 WLILLRLGVLAS
+386 
-398 LRWETPSP
+398 
-406 HTQHPTMRLGIH
+406 
-418 SRPFVDALRRW
+418 
-429 ISGDFDFEAPPTE
+429 
-442 TPTNY
+442 
-447 FYRVKDGEVFVKVKS
+447 
-462 VRLTERRQEVVYDL
+462 
-476 TVEDDHSFT
+476 
-485 AEFACAHNCFVLPI
+485 NCFVLPI

-644 IQNAWACVPY
+644 IQNAW
-654 DTLLFVWKDGK
+654 
-665 RQLMRIGDLVKE
+665 
-677 WHANPKVHYE
+677 
-687 VLSLNLETL
+687 S
-696 QLERKPITKV
+696 
-706 YEFANDKRLYE
+706 
-717 AETESGK
+717 
-724 VFVATE
+724 
-730 DHLVYRLTPEGSI
+730 
-743 ESVPVSALRP
+743 
-753 GDFVAIAK
+753 
-761 TTEKDE
+761 
-767 AKDER
+767 
-772 AAWVDLRDQWQTL
+772 
-785 AAFGHG
+785 
-791 LTGEPIIQLL
+791 
-801 QTPRVRHLLGKFPS
+801 
-815 GKAWRAD
+815 
-822 EYLRVGYLP
+822 
-831 VKEAVR
+831 
-837 LRAQGVEIPADG
+837 
-849 VFWKPCRR
+849 
-857 QDLQLPLRFPV
+857 
-868 DETLAEFLGLWLAEG
+868 
-883 SIRKNG
+883 
-889 LRLYLHLEEAKELQP
+889 
-904 LLEEIARRF
+904 
-913 NAKWVWERQAGNWVG
+913 
-928 LRIDCTALR
+928 
-937 LTLQALGIYQNGQKV
+937 
-952 VPSFLAEAP
+952 
-961 IPIIAAFLRG
+961 
-971 YFSGDGCVRKRG
+971 
-983 MISVSSVSRS
+983 
-993 ILESVQRLLLL
+993 
-1004 LGIHSRL
+1004 
-1011 GLAQRGKEKV
+1011 
-1021 INGKV
+1021 
-1026 CRARDTYRLTIY
+1026 
-1038 QGYNALFAQRLGFLL
+1038 
-1053 RRKQE
+1053 
-1058 TLEQGYAG
+1058 
-1066 SPTTLVGLPMI
+1066 
-1077 VNFALFYRTLGRF
+1077 
-1090 ARERVA
+1090 
-1096 PATIFQHPS
+1096 
-1105 LLANF
+1105 
-1110 AIRRLLTAGVQW
+1110 
-1122 EKIIR
+1122 
-1127 VRPARK
+1127 
-1133 QVKRV
+1133 
-1138 YDITVAD
+1138 
-1145 NHTFVIANGWVI
+1145 
-1157 SNSAE
+1157 SAE

-1209 AERNRLPHAILD
+1209 AKRNRLPHAILD

-1339 AVIPTSQRYPAPSVV
+1339 SAIPTSQHYPAPSVV
-1354 AVPSQERV
+1354 AIPGQERV

-1411 VQSSTKSRFSVR
+1411 VQSSSGSRFSVR

-1481 RENIVRFYREIGFLP
+1481 RENIARFYREIGFLP

-1507 VKSYERGPYRETF
+1507 VKSYERSPYRETF

-1638 LGDILA
+1638 LGDMLA

-1670 YDESVNLAIERG
+1670 YDESINLAIERG

-1833 WRLGC
+1833 WKLGC

-1866 MPKPRPMVMVGK
+1866 MPKPRPMVLVGK

>member
-1 VAGMTELPQETLDW
+1 VAGMMELPRETLDW

-23 RVFFEKYALQD
+23 RIFFEKYALQD
-34 IDGMPLELTPE
+34 LDGTPLELTPE
-45 EMWERIAKGLAEVE
+45 EMWERIAKVLSELE

-81 VPGGRIMHAVGNP
+81 IPGGRIMHAVGNP
-94 RKVTPFNCFPAGT
+94 RKVTPF
-107 KVLTRDGLKPIEA
+107 
-120 VRAGDEVLTHRNR
+120 
-133 FRKVTHVIA
+133 
-142 REIDEPLCELR
+142 
-153 LWYLNDAPIRCT
+153 
-165 QDHLFLCLEGEQV
+165 
-178 KWVPAAAIT
+178 
-187 PQHYIKLGRIDED
+187 
-200 LPVAELDIAKF
+200 
-211 VSHLPIQEDEGE
+211 
-223 RLFTAVTYIGGNG
+223 
-236 AVGVAQSRR
+236 
-245 VRRKIRIDERFGL
+245 
-258 WLGYFIAEGGITEHS
+258 
-273 VYFTFSKDE
+273 
-282 SDYAQEVAT
+282 
-291 LTEELFGVSANIQW
+291 
-305 REGQEGHW
+305 
-313 LRVWA
+313 
-318 NSNLLAAFLRQFFP
+318 
-332 DGVHT
+332 
-337 HEKRLPSW
+337 
-345 FLMAPKSVQ
+345 
-354 RAFIA
+354 
-359 GLFRGDGTEE
+359 
-369 EGGYDLCLA
+369 
-378 NPDLIRQV
+378 
-386 WLILLRLGVLAS
+386 
-398 LRWETPSP
+398 
-406 HTQHPTMRLGIH
+406 
-418 SRPFVDALRRW
+418 
-429 ISGDFDFEAPPTE
+429 
-442 TPTNY
+442 
-447 FYRVKDGEVFVKVKS
+447 
-462 VRLTERRQEVVYDL
+462 
-476 TVEDDHSFT
+476 
-485 AEFACAHNCFVLPI
+485 NCFVLPI

-644 IQNAWACVPY
+644 VQNAW
-654 DTLLFVWKDGK
+654 
-665 RQLMRIGDLVKE
+665 
-677 WHANPKVHYE
+677 
-687 VLSLNLETL
+687 S
-696 QLERKPITKV
+696 
-706 YEFANDKRLYE
+706 
-717 AETESGK
+717 
-724 VFVATE
+724 
-730 DHLVYRLTPEGSI
+730 
-743 ESVPVSALRP
+743 
-753 GDFVAIAK
+753 
-761 TTEKDE
+761 
-767 AKDER
+767 
-772 AAWVDLRDQWQTL
+772 
-785 AAFGHG
+785 
-791 LTGEPIIQLL
+791 
-801 QTPRVRHLLGKFPS
+801 
-815 GKAWRAD
+815 
-822 EYLRVGYLP
+822 
-831 VKEAVR
+831 
-837 LRAQGVEIPADG
+837 
-849 VFWKPCRR
+849 
-857 QDLQLPLRFPV
+857 
-868 DETLAEFLGLWLAEG
+868 
-883 SIRKNG
+883 
-889 LRLYLHLEEAKELQP
+889 
-904 LLEEIARRF
+904 
-913 NAKWVWERQAGNWVG
+913 
-928 LRIDCTALR
+928 
-937 LTLQALGIYQNGQKV
+937 
-952 VPSFLAEAP
+952 
-961 IPIIAAFLRG
+961 
-971 YFSGDGCVRKRG
+971 
-983 MISVSSVSRS
+983 
-993 ILESVQRLLLL
+993 
-1004 LGIHSRL
+1004 
-1011 GLAQRGKEKV
+1011 
-1021 INGKV
+1021 
-1026 CRARDTYRLTIY
+1026 
-1038 QGYNALFAQRLGFLL
+1038 
-1053 RRKQE
+1053 
-1058 TLEQGYAG
+1058 
-1066 SPTTLVGLPMI
+1066 
-1077 VNFALFYRTLGRF
+1077 
-1090 ARERVA
+1090 
-1096 PATIFQHPS
+1096 
-1105 LLANF
+1105 
-1110 AIRRLLTAGVQW
+1110 
-1122 EKIIR
+1122 
-1127 VRPARK
+1127 
-1133 QVKRV
+1133 
-1138 YDITVAD
+1138 
-1145 NHTFVIANGWVI
+1145 
-1157 SNSAE
+1157 SAE

-1209 AERNRLPHAILD
+1209 AKRNRLPHAILD

-1339 AVIPTSQRYPAPSVV
+1339 SAIPTSQHYPAPSVV
-1354 AVPSQERV
+1354 AIPGQERV
-1362 QIRSRRLLEKLVELG
+1362 QIRSRRLLEKLVEFG
-1377 FDPAEKH
+1377 FDLAEKH

-1481 RENIVRFYREIGFLP
+1481 RENIARFYREIGFLP

-1507 VKSYERGPYRETF
+1507 VKSYERSPYRETF
-1520 TTPVVEVIPE
+1520 TTPVVEIIPE

-1638 LGDILA
+1638 LGDMLA

-1833 WRLGC
+1833 WKLGC

-1866 MPKPRPMVMVGK
+1866 MPKPRPMVLVGK

-1938 VDQLSGIKSSSAT
+1938 IDQLSGIKSSSAT
-1951 RQENGTIVFSV
+1951 RQENGTIIFSV

-1969 LEMFLKGENSPKS
+1969 LEMFLKGENPPKS

-1988 LLQALTENNETELA
+1988 LLQTLTENNETELA

>member
-1 VAGMTELPQETLDW
+1 MMELPRETLDW

-34 IDGMPLELTPE
+34 LDGTPLELTPE
-45 EMWERIAKGLAEVE
+45 EMWERIAKVLSELE

-81 VPGGRIMHAVGNP
+81 IPGGRIMHAVGNP
-94 RKVTPFNCFPAGT
+94 RKVTPF
-107 KVLTRDGLKPIEA
+107 
-120 VRAGDEVLTHRNR
+120 
-133 FRKVTHVIA
+133 
-142 REIDEPLCELR
+142 
-153 LWYLNDAPIRCT
+153 
-165 QDHLFLCLEGEQV
+165 
-178 KWVPAAAIT
+178 
-187 PQHYIKLGRIDED
+187 
-200 LPVAELDIAKF
+200 
-211 VSHLPIQEDEGE
+211 
-223 RLFTAVTYIGGNG
+223 
-236 AVGVAQSRR
+236 
-245 VRRKIRIDERFGL
+245 
-258 WLGYFIAEGGITEHS
+258 
-273 VYFTFSKDE
+273 
-282 SDYAQEVAT
+282 
-291 LTEELFGVSANIQW
+291 
-305 REGQEGHW
+305 
-313 LRVWA
+313 
-318 NSNLLAAFLRQFFP
+318 
-332 DGVHT
+332 
-337 HEKRLPSW
+337 
-345 FLMAPKSVQ
+345 
-354 RAFIA
+354 
-359 GLFRGDGTEE
+359 
-369 EGGYDLCLA
+369 
-378 NPDLIRQV
+378 
-386 WLILLRLGVLAS
+386 
-398 LRWETPSP
+398 
-406 HTQHPTMRLGIH
+406 
-418 SRPFVDALRRW
+418 
-429 ISGDFDFEAPPTE
+429 
-442 TPTNY
+442 
-447 FYRVKDGEVFVKVKS
+447 
-462 VRLTERRQEVVYDL
+462 
-476 TVEDDHSFT
+476 
-485 AEFACAHNCFVLPI
+485 NCFVLPI

-644 IQNAWACVPY
+644 IQNAW
-654 DTLLFVWKDGK
+654 
-665 RQLMRIGDLVKE
+665 
-677 WHANPKVHYE
+677 
-687 VLSLNLETL
+687 S
-696 QLERKPITKV
+696 
-706 YEFANDKRLYE
+706 
-717 AETESGK
+717 
-724 VFVATE
+724 
-730 DHLVYRLTPEGSI
+730 
-743 ESVPVSALRP
+743 
-753 GDFVAIAK
+753 
-761 TTEKDE
+761 
-767 AKDER
+767 
-772 AAWVDLRDQWQTL
+772 
-785 AAFGHG
+785 
-791 LTGEPIIQLL
+791 
-801 QTPRVRHLLGKFPS
+801 
-815 GKAWRAD
+815 
-822 EYLRVGYLP
+822 
-831 VKEAVR
+831 
-837 LRAQGVEIPADG
+837 
-849 VFWKPCRR
+849 
-857 QDLQLPLRFPV
+857 
-868 DETLAEFLGLWLAEG
+868 
-883 SIRKNG
+883 
-889 LRLYLHLEEAKELQP
+889 
-904 LLEEIARRF
+904 
-913 NAKWVWERQAGNWVG
+913 
-928 LRIDCTALR
+928 
-937 LTLQALGIYQNGQKV
+937 
-952 VPSFLAEAP
+952 
-961 IPIIAAFLRG
+961 
-971 YFSGDGCVRKRG
+971 
-983 MISVSSVSRS
+983 
-993 ILESVQRLLLL
+993 
-1004 LGIHSRL
+1004 
-1011 GLAQRGKEKV
+1011 
-1021 INGKV
+1021 
-1026 CRARDTYRLTIY
+1026 
-1038 QGYNALFAQRLGFLL
+1038 
-1053 RRKQE
+1053 
-1058 TLEQGYAG
+1058 
-1066 SPTTLVGLPMI
+1066 
-1077 VNFALFYRTLGRF
+1077 
-1090 ARERVA
+1090 
-1096 PATIFQHPS
+1096 
-1105 LLANF
+1105 
-1110 AIRRLLTAGVQW
+1110 
-1122 EKIIR
+1122 
-1127 VRPARK
+1127 
-1133 QVKRV
+1133 
-1138 YDITVAD
+1138 
-1145 NHTFVIANGWVI
+1145 
-1157 SNSAE
+1157 SAE

-1209 AERNRLPHAILD
+1209 AKRNRLPHAILD
-1221 GRVSPHFHTGA
+1221 SRVSPHFHTGA

-1316 NRAVLDFYAQ
+1316 NRAVLDLDAQ

-1339 AVIPTSQRYPAPSVV
+1339 SAIPTSQRYPAPSVV

-1411 VQSSTKSRFSVR
+1411 VQSSSGSRFSVR

-1481 RENIVRFYREIGFLP
+1481 RENIARFYREIGFLP

-1638 LGDILA
+1638 LGDMLA

-1670 YDESVNLAIERG
+1670 YDESINLAIERG

-1765 VRRYMEKFGIDDER
+1765 VRRYMEKFDIDDER

-1833 WRLGC
+1833 WKLGC

-1866 MPKPRPMVMVGK
+1866 MPKPRPMVLVGK

-1938 VDQLSGIKSSSAT
+1938 IDQLSGIKSSSAT
-1951 RQENGTIVFSV
+1951 RQENGTIIFSV

-1969 LEMFLKGENSPKS
+1969 LEMFLKGENPPKS